1 MDRRDC
7 EIWARVGCVGG
18 WVGVFLQCDRVTVWT
33 LGDGDYLLGRGLVLV
48 LVDYGRGQFWADGA
62 IWELSG
68 TVEVGEVV
76 PDYKIGGR
84 DGTGWRKKI
93 RIERM

>member
-1 MDRRDC
+1 M
-7 EIWARVGCVGG
+7 
-18 WVGVFLQCDRVTVWT
+18 
-33 LGDGDYLLGRGLVLV
+33 V

-68 TVEVGEVV
+68 TVEVDEVV

>member
-1 MDRRDC
+1 MG
-7 EIWARVGCVGG
+7 AGG
-18 WVGVFLQCDRVTVWT
+18 LRWWVGVAVQCDRVTVWT

-62 IWELSG
+62 IWELPG
-68 TVEVGEVV
+68 TVEV

>member
-1 MDRRDC
+1 M
-7 EIWARVGCVGG
+7 
-18 WVGVFLQCDRVTVWT
+18 
-33 LGDGDYLLGRGLVLV
+33 V